1 MKKWEDIVKDMMEEP
16 EGALPESV
24 FAEFR
29 ARRATAGATKAKRF
43 PFVWAIVPAIAAGLA
58 AVLFIRKP
66 TVPDNS
72 VQLIP
77 QPVETYSQVD
87 DSLDTATPPA
97 TAPLIAQTTR
107 TNVVRPAPET
117 VQPEE
122 QAATTV
128 VEEIHI
134 PEETPIP
141 ETEDIDPQDTPK
153 EPATD
158 RHPVVPDSAPFVHQP
173 STEKPAVQVNL
184 GTGGAIAAGGGLLAA
199 LATQLSRADVSAL
212 IPGNHAIDG
221 PGSPNSNAIDGPG
234 SPNSNAID
242 GPNSTNG
249 LETTHSHRM
258 PLVVGLSVKF
268 PVTEKIGVT
277 TGLEYSLYSSSFS
290 YPPGEKTQLVHYLGI
305 PVRLDWTFV
314 SSRWLDAY
322 LGTGVKGDLCLGAT
336 MDGQSIGKGGPAF
349 RLLGAGGIQFNAT
362 RNLSLFV
369 EPEIS
374 WTVPSERRVLSTYSS
389 EHPWMFTVATGV
401 RINLGK

>member
-1 MKKWEDIVKDMMEEP
+1 MRKWEDIVKDKLGGYESN
-16 EGALPESV
+16 LPEDSLAA
-24 FAEFR
+24 FN
-29 ARRATAGATKAKRF
+29 ARRATAGSTKAKRF
-43 PFVWAIVPAIAAGLA
+43 PLVWAIVPALAAGLA
-58 AVLFIRKP
+58 AVLLLSKP
-66 TVPDNS
+66 TVPEDGI
-72 VQLIP
+72 QIIP

-87 DSLDTATPPA
+87 DSLDTTTPIVAT
-97 TAPLIAQTTR
+97 PLIAQATR
-107 TNVVRPAPET
+107 TKAGRPMPKT
-117 VQPEE
+117 E
-122 QAATTV
+122 QSKEPAATTV
-128 VEEIHI
+128 VEEIRI
-134 PEETPIP
+134 PEETHIS
-141 ETEDIDPQDTPK
+141 ETEGIGPEDTPE

-158 RHPVVPDSAPFVHQP
+158 NRPVMQESSPFVPQP
-173 STEKPAVQVNL
+173 STEQPALQVKL

-199 LATQLSRADVSAL
+199 LATQLARADL
-212 IPGNHAIDG
+212 RPLLPRDHDT
-221 PGSPNSNAIDGPG
+221 
-234 SPNSNAID
+234 D
-242 GPNSTNG
+242 GPNNTNSIDIING

-336 MDGQSIGKGGPAF
+336 MDGQSIGKDGPAF

-362 RNLSLFV
+362 RNFSFFL

-374 WTVPSERRVLSTYSS
+374 WTLPSERRVLSTYSS

>member
-1 MKKWEDIVKDMMEEP
+1 MRKWEDIVKDKL
-16 EGALPESV
+16 EGYESNLPEDSLAA
-24 FAEFR
+24 FH
-29 ARRATAGATKAKRF
+29 ARRATAGSTKAKRF
-43 PFVWAIVPAIAAGLA
+43 PLVWAVVPAIAAGLA
-58 AVLFIRKP
+58 AVLLLRKP
-66 TVPDNS
+66 TIPEDGIQV
-72 VQLIP
+72 IP
-77 QPVETYSQVD
+77 QPVEVYGQVD
-87 DSLDTATPPA
+87 DSLDMATLPV
-97 TAPLIAQTTR
+97 TEPLIAQAIR
-107 TNVVRPAPET
+107 EKAVRPVPKT
-117 VQPEE
+117 GQQEE
-122 QAATTV
+122 PAVTTV
-128 VEEIHI
+128 AEEIRI
-134 PEETPIP
+134 PEDTPIP
-141 ETEDIDPQDTPK
+141 ETEDIGPEDTPE

-158 RHPVVPDSAPFVHQP
+158 NRPAVQESSPFVPQT

-199 LATQLSRADVSAL
+199 LATQLARADL
-212 IPGNHAIDG
+212 RPLLPRDHDT
-221 PGSPNSNAIDGPG
+221 
-234 SPNSNAID
+234 D
-242 GPNSTNG
+242 GPNNTNSIDIING

-336 MDGQSIGKGGPAF
+336 MDGQSIGKDGPAF

-362 RNLSLFV
+362 RNLGLFV
-369 EPEIS
+369 EPEVS
-374 WTVPSERRVLSTYSS
+374 WTLPSDRWMLSTYSS

>member
-1 MKKWEDIVKDMMEEP
+1 MRKWEDIVKDKLGGYESN
-16 EGALPESV
+16 LPEDSLAA
-24 FAEFR
+24 FH
-29 ARRATAGATKAKRF
+29 ARRAAVGVTKAKRF
-43 PFVWAIVPAIAAGLA
+43 PLVWAVVPAIAAGLA
-58 AVLFIRKP
+58 AVLLLRKP
-66 TVPDNS
+66 TVPEDG

-77 QPVETYSQVD
+77 QSVETYSQVD

-97 TAPLIAQTTR
+97 TEPLIAQAVR
-107 TNVVRPAPET
+107 TKAVRPMPKA
-117 VQPEE
+117 E
-122 QAATTV
+122 QSKEPAATTV
-128 VEEIHI
+128 VEEIRI
-134 PEETPIP
+134 PEETHIS
-141 ETEDIDPQDTPK
+141 ETEGIGPEDTPE

-158 RHPVVPDSAPFVHQP
+158 NRPVMQESSPFVPQP
-173 STEKPAVQVNL
+173 STEQPALQVKL

-199 LATQLSRADVSAL
+199 LATQLARADL
-212 IPGNHAIDG
+212 RPLLPRDHDT
-221 PGSPNSNAIDGPG
+221 
-234 SPNSNAID
+234 D
-242 GPNSTNG
+242 GPNNTNSIDIING

-290 YPPGEKTQLVHYLGI
+290 YPSGEKTQLVHYLGI

-322 LGTGVKGDLCLGAT
+322 LGAGVKGDLCLGAT
-336 MDGQSIGKGGPAF
+336 LGGEAIGKDGPAF

-362 RNLSLFV
+362 RNFSLFV

-374 WTVPSERRVLSTYSS
+374 WTLPSERRVLSTYSS

-401 RINLGK
+401 RIKLGNQ

>member
-1 MKKWEDIVKDMMEEP
+1 MSKWEDIVKDKLGGYESN
-16 EGALPESV
+16 LPEDSLAA
-24 FAEFR
+24 FH

-58 AVLFIRKP
+58 TVLFIRKP

-97 TAPLIAQTTR
+97 TAPLIAQATR
-107 TNVVRPAPET
+107 TNVIRPAPET

-199 LATQLSRADVSAL
+199 LATQLARADVSGL
-212 IPGNHAIDG
+212 VPGNHAIDDIN
-221 PGSPNSNAIDGPG
+221 GSD
-234 SPNSNAID
+234 D
-242 GPNSTNG
+242 
-249 LETTHSHRM
+249 LETTHPHRM
-258 PLVVGLSVKF
+258 PLVIGLSVKF
-268 PVTEKIGVT
+268 PVTEKIGIT
-277 TGLEYSLYSSSFS
+277 TGLEYSLYSSSFL
-290 YPPGEKTQLVHYLGI
+290 YPAEVKTQLVHYLGV
-305 PVRLDWTFV
+305 PVRLDWNFA
-314 SSRWLDAY
+314 SSRWINAY
-322 LGTGVKGDLCLGAT
+322 LGAGVKGDLCLGAT
-336 MDGQSIGKGGPAF
+336 LNGESIGKDGPAF

-362 RNLSLFV
+362 RNVGFFV
-369 EPEIS
+369 EPEVS
-374 WTVPSERRVLSTYSS
+374 WTLPSDRRVLSTYRS

>member
-1 MKKWEDIVKDMMEEP
+1 MRKWEDIVKDKL
-16 EGALPESV
+16 EGYESNLPEDSLAA
-24 FAEFR
+24 FN
-29 ARRATAGATKAKRF
+29 ARRATAGSTKAKRF
-43 PFVWAIVPAIAAGLA
+43 PLVWAIVPALAAGLA
-58 AVLFIRKP
+58 AVLLLRKP
-66 TVPDNS
+66 TVPEDGI
-72 VQLIP
+72 QIIP

-87 DSLDTATPPA
+87 DSLDTTTPIVAT
-97 TAPLIAQTTR
+97 PLIAQATR
-107 TNVVRPAPET
+107 TKAVRPMPKAE
-117 VQPEE
+117 QPEKP
-122 QAATTV
+122 AATTV
-128 VEEIHI
+128 AEETRI
-134 PEETPIP
+134 PEETLISETDDIGP
-141 ETEDIDPQDTPK
+141 EDTPE

-158 RHPVVPDSAPFVHQP
+158 NRPVMQESSPFVPQP
-173 STEKPAVQVNL
+173 STEQPALQVKL

-199 LATQLSRADVSAL
+199 LATQLARADL
-212 IPGNHAIDG
+212 RPLLPRDHDT
-221 PGSPNSNAIDGPG
+221 
-234 SPNSNAID
+234 D
-242 GPNSTNG
+242 GPNNTNSIDIING

-322 LGTGVKGDLCLGAT
+322 LGAGIKGDLCVGAT
-336 MDGQSIGKGGPAF
+336 LDGHSIGKDGPAF
-349 RLLGAGGIQFNAT
+349 RLLGAGGIQFDAT

-369 EPEIS
+369 EPEVS
-374 WTVPSERRVLSTYSS
+374 WTLPSDRRMLSTYSS

>member
-1 MKKWEDIVKDMMEEP
+1 MRKWEDIVKDKLGGYESN
-16 EGALPESV
+16 LPEDSLAA
-24 FAEFR
+24 FH

-43 PFVWAIVPAIAAGLA
+43 PLVWAIVPAIAAGLA
-58 AVLFIRKP
+58 AVLFLRKP
-66 TVPDNS
+66 TVPEAGI
-72 VQLIP
+72 QMIL

-87 DSLDTATPPA
+87 DSLDTAMPPA
-97 TAPLIAQTTR
+97 TEPLIAQAVR
-107 TNVVRPAPET
+107 TKAVRPMPKAE
-117 VQPEE
+117 QPEKP
-122 QAATTV
+122 AATTV
-128 VEEIHI
+128 AEETRI
-134 PEETPIP
+134 PEETLIP
-141 ETEDIDPQDTPK
+141 ETDDIGPEDTPE

-158 RHPVVPDSAPFVHQP
+158 NRPVVQDSSPFVPQP
-173 STEKPAVQVNL
+173 STEKSAVQLNI
-184 GTGGAIAAGGGLLAA
+184 GTEGAIAAGGGLLAA

-221 PGSPNSNAIDGPG
+221 PGSPNS
-234 SPNSNAID
+234 PNSNAID

-268 PVTEKIGVT
+268 PVTGKIGVT

-322 LGTGVKGDLCLGAT
+322 LGTGVKGDLCLGAM
-336 MDGQSIGKGGPAF
+336 MDGQSIGKDGPAF

>member
-1 MKKWEDIVKDMMEEP
+1 MSKWEDIVKDKLGGYESN
-16 EGALPESV
+16 LPEDSLAA
-24 FAEFR
+24 FH

-58 AVLFIRKP
+58 AVLFLRKP
-66 TVPDNS
+66 AVPQDG
-72 VQLIP
+72 VRMIP
-77 QPVETYSQVD
+77 QPVEVYGQVD
-87 DSLDTATPPA
+87 DSLDTASPLEA
-97 TAPLIAQTTR
+97 TPLIAQAVR
-107 TNVVRPAPET
+107 TKAVRPMPKTE
-117 VQPEE
+117 QPEE
-122 QAATTV
+122 PAATTV
-128 VEEIHI
+128 AEESRLS
-134 PEETPIP
+134 EETPIP

-199 LATQLSRADVSAL
+199 LATQLARADVSGL
-212 IPGNHAIDG
+212 VPGIQVPDDING
-221 PGSPNSNAIDGPG
+221 TNSLVIAH
-234 SPNSNAID
+234 
-242 GPNSTNG
+242 
-249 LETTHSHRM
+249 THRK

-268 PVTEKIGVT
+268 PVSEKIGIT

-290 YPPGEKTQLVHYLGI
+290 FPTGRKTQLVHYLGI
-305 PVRLDWTFV
+305 PVRLDWTFA
-314 SSRWLDAY
+314 SSRWIDAY
-322 LGTGVKGDLCLGAT
+322 LGAGVKGDLCLGAT
-336 MDGQSIGKGGPAF
+336 LGGEAIGKDGPAF

-369 EPEIS
+369 EPEVS
-374 WTVPSERRVLSTYSS
+374 WTLPSDRRVLSTYSS

>member
-1 MKKWEDIVKDMMEEP
+1 MRKWEDIVKDKLGGYESN
-16 EGALPESV
+16 LPEDSLAA
-24 FAEFR
+24 FN
-29 ARRATAGATKAKRF
+29 ARRATAGSTKAKRF
-43 PFVWAIVPAIAAGLA
+43 PLVWAVVPAIAAGLA
-58 AVLFIRKP
+58 AVLLLRKP
-66 TVPDNS
+66 TVPEDG

-77 QPVETYSQVD
+77 QSVETYSQVD

-97 TAPLIAQTTR
+97 TEPLIAQAVR
-107 TNVVRPAPET
+107 TKAVRPMPKAE
-117 VQPEE
+117 QPEKP
-122 QAATTV
+122 AATTV
-128 VEEIHI
+128 AEETRI
-134 PEETPIP
+134 PEETLIP
-141 ETEDIDPQDTPK
+141 ETDDIGPEDTPE

-158 RHPVVPDSAPFVHQP
+158 NRPVVQDSSPFVPQP
-173 STEKPAVQVNL
+173 STEKSAVQLNI

-199 LATQLSRADVSAL
+199 LATQLARADL
-212 IPGNHAIDG
+212 RPLLPRDHDT
-221 PGSPNSNAIDGPG
+221 
-234 SPNSNAID
+234 D
-242 GPNSTNG
+242 GPNNTNSIDIING

-336 MDGQSIGKGGPAF
+336 MDGQSIGKDGPAF

-362 RNLSLFV
+362 RNLGLFV
-369 EPEIS
+369 EPEVS
-374 WTVPSERRVLSTYSS
+374 WTLPSDRWMLSTYSS

>member
-1 MKKWEDIVKDMMEEP
+1 MRKWEDIVKDKL
-16 EGALPESV
+16 EGYESNLPEDSLAA
-24 FAEFR
+24 FN
-29 ARRATAGATKAKRF
+29 ARRATAGSTKAKRF
-43 PFVWAIVPAIAAGLA
+43 PLVWAVVPAIAAGLA
-58 AVLFIRKP
+58 AVLLLRKP
-66 TVPDNS
+66 TVPEDG

-77 QPVETYSQVD
+77 QSVETYSQVD

-97 TAPLIAQTTR
+97 TEPLIAQAVR
-107 TNVVRPAPET
+107 TKAVRPMPKAE
-117 VQPEE
+117 QPEKP
-122 QAATTV
+122 AATTV
-128 VEEIHI
+128 AEETRI
-134 PEETPIP
+134 PEETLIP
-141 ETEDIDPQDTPK
+141 ETDDIGPEDTPE

-158 RHPVVPDSAPFVHQP
+158 NRPVVQDSSPFVPQP
-173 STEKPAVQVNL
+173 STEKSAVQLNI

-199 LATQLSRADVSAL
+199 LATQLARADL
-212 IPGNHAIDG
+212 RPLLPRDHDT
-221 PGSPNSNAIDGPG
+221 
-234 SPNSNAID
+234 D
-242 GPNSTNG
+242 GPNNTNSIDIING
-249 LETTHSHRM
+249 LETTHSNRM

-336 MDGQSIGKGGPAF
+336 MDGQSIGKDGPAF
-349 RLLGAGGIQFNAT
+349 RLLGSGGIQFNAT
-362 RNLSLFV
+362 RNLGLFV
-369 EPEIS
+369 EPEVS
-374 WTVPSERRVLSTYSS
+374 WTLPSDRRMRSTYSS

>member
-1 MKKWEDIVKDMMEEP
+1 MRKWEDIVKDKLGGYESN
-16 EGALPESV
+16 LPEDSLAA
-24 FAEFR
+24 FH
-29 ARRATAGATKAKRF
+29 ARRAAVGATKAKRF
-43 PFVWAIVPAIAAGLA
+43 PLVWAVVPAIAAGLA
-58 AVLFIRKP
+58 AVLLLRKP
-66 TVPDNS
+66 TVPEDG

-77 QPVETYSQVD
+77 QSVETYSQVD

-97 TAPLIAQTTR
+97 TEPLIAQAVR
-107 TNVVRPAPET
+107 TKAVRPMPKAE
-117 VQPEE
+117 QPEKP
-122 QAATTV
+122 AATTV
-128 VEEIHI
+128 AEETRI
-134 PEETPIP
+134 PEETLIP
-141 ETEDIDPQDTPK
+141 ETDDIGPEDTPE

-158 RHPVVPDSAPFVHQP
+158 NRPVVQDSSPFVPQP
-173 STEKPAVQVNL
+173 STEKSAVQLNI
-184 GTGGAIAAGGGLLAA
+184 GTEGAIAAGGGLLAA
-199 LATQLSRADVSAL
+199 LATQLARADVSAL

-221 PGSPNSNAIDGPG
+221 PGSPNSNAIDGPNG
-234 SPNSNAID
+234 TNS
-242 GPNSTNG
+242 

-277 TGLEYSLYSSSFS
+277 TGLEYSLYSSSFW
-290 YPPGEKTQLVHYLGI
+290 YPTGEKTQLVHYLGI

-336 MDGQSIGKGGPAF
+336 MDGQSIGKDGPAF

-362 RNLSLFV
+362 RNFSFFL

-374 WTVPSERRVLSTYSS
+374 WTLPSERRVLSTYSS